1 MNASIPA
8 GIFFSM
14 ANRKKVTVVLP
25 EDLLRRAR
33 RSSGQGITSTIRQ
46 GLELVAAAR
55 AYDDLRR
62 LRGKVKL
69 HLDLDALREDRP

>member
-1 MNASIPA
+1 
-8 GIFFSM
+8 M

-55 AYDDLRR
+55 AYEDLRR
-62 LRGKVKL
+62 LRGKLK
-69 HLDLDALREDRP
+69 LDLDLDSLREDRP